1 MSPKA
6 KAWLWMLLVIVSE
19 TSATSTLKMFDNS
32 EGMTKT
38 FLLGLIVILYVI
50 CYFSLSKAV
59 KNIPVGLAYATWS
72 GTGILV
78 VSTLGMAFY
87 GQHPD
92 TAAIVGMAVIASG
105 IVIMNL
111 FSKMGA
117 DEDEEVE
124 ENSDQKAPLQPLK
137 NNATH

>member
-38 FLLGLIVILYVI
+38 FLLGLIVVLYVI

-124 ENSDQKAPLQPLK
+124 ENTDRKTPLQPLK

>member
-1 MSPKA
+1 MSPKK

-38 FLLGLIVILYVI
+38 FLLGLIILLYI
-50 CYFSLSKAV
+50 FCYFSLSKAV

-92 TAAIVGMAVIASG
+92 TAAIVGMAIIASG

-117 DEDEEVE
+117 EEE
-124 ENSDQKAPLQPLK
+124 EPVAVSDDVTVTPALNKKAI
-137 NNATH
+137 H

>member
-1 MSPKA
+1 MSSKTQC
-6 KAWLWMLLVIVSE
+6 WLWMLLVILSE
-19 TSATSTLKMFDNS
+19 TSATSTLKMFDSS

-38 FLLGLIVILYVI
+38 LLLALIVVLYCI
-50 CYFSLSKAV
+50 CYYSLSRAV
-59 KNIPVGLAYATWS
+59 KDIPVGLAYATWS

-92 TAAIVGMAVIASG
+92 TAAIIGMAVIASG

-111 FSKMGA
+111 FSKMGH
-117 DEDEEVE
+117 EEAE
-124 ENSDQKAPLQPLK
+124 ETPPTPVSPLDNK
-137 NNATH
+137 IAN